1 LSRYDKTASAYSLAK
16 LIISKPVSF
25 SKLLKKTAM
34 SIYRTY
40 FLFFYETVYYFN
52 WIWKFI
58 FVLTSIQAL
67 CLYVKQVHRLIV
79 TDFLPILKE
88 AVELVSASMVVEAA
102 RTPLAQAA
110 ADQLGRV

>member
-1 LSRYDKTASAYSLAK
+1 
-16 LIISKPVSF
+16 
-25 SKLLKKTAM
+25 M
-34 SIYRTY
+34 
-40 FLFFYETVYYFN
+40 
-52 WIWKFI
+52 
-58 FVLTSIQAL
+58 
-67 CLYVKQVHRLIV
+67 YVKQVHRLIV